1 MGIVELCFFAMDY
14 TFGVTE
20 FGAAAYARR
29 SPRGELA
36 LKIFLEFFRKS
47 LTGFGAYKTV
57 PILASAT
64 NLLIF
69 PAQIESNRPINKSA
83 ALNLDFK
90 KGRRP
95 RPKSTFTTH
104 VIIFFNKV

>member
-47 LTGFGAYKTV
+47 LTGPPGNRLERLKGNLKVYYSIRVNDQWRVIFKFEGGNAYDV
-57 PILASAT
+57 RVEDYHS
-64 NLLIF
+64 
-69 PAQIESNRPINKSA
+69 
-83 ALNLDFK
+83 
-90 KGRRP
+90 
-95 RPKSTFTTH
+95 
-104 VIIFFNKV
+104 